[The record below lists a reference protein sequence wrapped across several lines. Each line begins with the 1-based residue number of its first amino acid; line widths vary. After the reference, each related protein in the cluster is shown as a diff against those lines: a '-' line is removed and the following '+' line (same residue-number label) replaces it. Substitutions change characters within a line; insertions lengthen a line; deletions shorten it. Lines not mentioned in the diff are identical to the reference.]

1 MPTPSTEPSRP
12 LTLAD
17 LAATCWRHR
26 WASLAAAV
34 VVAATVILAT
44 FRMTPMYEA
53 TASLAVDRG
62 RKPVDFQM
70 DPGSGSVEFGALNT
84 QREMILADP
93 VLEKTFKTSAL
104 ADNPAYA
111 EAGGDPLKL
120 LRERIKVTTKRDS
133 WVITVALRDESPDRA
148 EAALISLLAAYAGT
162 QTEQKSDKANLA
174 LSFLSSQVSTERE
187 RMEEA
192 RRQEQK
198 FRVDKAIVSTDAD
211 TNPVAQRLDLL
222 NQERAALD
230 RQLAESQALLQQL
243 GEANSKA
250 GAEERIQGLLRIEV
264 VNRHPV
270 VMEQQKLLY
279 ELQDKAVA
287 LAQKYGDRHPRM
299 QEIRE
304 QISAKRTHLI
314 EAAALAEA
322 TARTRNQELG
332 IQRDDLKART
342 ARAERELNDYRTS
355 LAGLHAL
362 MAETKSR
369 EEMFNRLLTRMSEEE
384 VSSRLDAKQ
393 VTVIS
398 PPKKDVKPVNIKKSL
413 FAAAALFLGLVSAVV
428 MALVAEALDRRVRGA
443 AATQE
448 LTGLTLLG
456 QLPFVQG
463 LLPLGKGG
471 DPEQPPPLAESYRAL
486 RAAMRLLRRDAGG
499 CQVLVITSSGPGE
512 GKSTVST
519 RLGISLAA
527 AGGRVLLV
535 DADLRKPT
543 LHHQLGDQRERGFS
557 FLLAGETGIEPAATD
572 HTRLDFLPVGVRP
585 PNPAELLHSQSLK
598 DAIARWRTLYDY
610 VLIDSPPLGL
620 VSDALV
626 TGEMADGV
634 LLVVRDRVTVKG
646 TLRLVLDRLA
656 PIRSK
661 VLGLVFNAE
670 QHEST
675 GYGYYYRSKYGYQ
688 YGGTTGAQAQK
699 AEPGKA

>member
-1 MPTPSTEPSRP
+1 MSNPSSEPARP

-26 WASLAAAV
+26 WTSLAAAV
-34 VVAATVILAT
+34 VVAATVVLAT
-44 FRMTPMYEA
+44 FRLTPMYEA

-93 VLEKTFKTSAL
+93 VLEKTLKAGAL
-104 ADNPAYA
+104 ADSPAYA

-133 WVITVALRDESPDRA
+133 WVITVALRDESAARA
-148 EAALISLLAAYAGT
+148 EAALASLLAAYAGT

-198 FRVDKAIVSTDAD
+198 FRVDQAIVSTDPEA
-211 TNPVAQRLDLL
+211 NPVAQRLDLL

-243 GEANSKA
+243 GEANAKA
-250 GAEERIQGLLRIEV
+250 ALEERIQGLLRIEV

-279 ELQDKAVA
+279 ELQDKAVT
-287 LAQKYGDRHPRM
+287 LAQKYGERHPRM

-304 QISAKRTHLI
+304 QIATKRAHLV

-322 TARTRNQELG
+322 TVRSHNQELG
-332 IQRDDLKART
+332 IQRADLTART
-342 ARAERELNDYRTS
+342 AKAERELNDYRTS

-398 PPKKDVKPVNIKKSL
+398 PPKKDDKPVNIKKPL
-413 FAAAALFLGLVSAVV
+413 FAAAALFLGLVAAVV
-428 MALVAEALDRRVRGA
+428 MALVSEALDRRVRGA

-456 QLPFVQG
+456 QLPFVAG

-486 RAAMRLLRRDAGG
+486 RAALRLLRRDTNG

-557 FLLAGETGIEPAATD
+557 FLLAGEAGIEPVATD
-572 HTRLDFLPVGVRP
+572 HARLDFLPVGVRP
-585 PNPAELLHSQSLK
+585 PNPSELLHSQSLK
-598 DAIARWRTLYDY
+598 DAIARWRGAYDY

-626 TGEMADGV
+626 TGELADGV
-634 LLVVRDRVTVKG
+634 LLVVRDRVTAKA
-646 TLRLVLDRLA
+646 TLRVVLDRLA
-656 PIRSK
+656 PIQGK

-670 QHEST
+670 QHESA

-688 YGGTTGAQAQK
+688 YGQGAPQK